1 MNYIW
6 IGLIILSIAVG
17 AYTGSLD
24 AVVEAMLTSCK
35 KAVEISLGLVG
46 IMAFWLGIMKIAQQ
60 TGLVQAFAKFISPV
74 TKRIFNEIPP
84 DSPAISNIALNFSA
98 NAMGLANSATPF
110 GIKAMQEL
118 QKESEKK
125 GEPKGV
131 ATNSMCT
138 LLAMN
143 TAGFQ
148 LVPTTVLAILVSYGA
163 KNPTQ
168 IIIPCLIVTSIA
180 FMSAIL
186 ISKALQGV
194 FK

>member
-1 MNYIW
+1 
-6 IGLIILSIAVG
+6 
-17 AYTGSLD
+17 
-24 AVVEAMLTSCK
+24 MLTSCK

-46 IMAFWLGIMKIAQQ
+46 IMAFWLGIMKIAQEA
-60 TGLVQAFAKFISPV
+60 GLVKAFAKFISPV
-74 TKRIFNEIPP
+74 TKCIFNEIPP

-118 QKESEKK
+118 QKEAEASNQKK
-125 GEPKGV
+125 DV

-163 KNPTQ
+163 KNPTE
-168 IIIPCLIVTSIA
+168 IIIPTLIVTSIA
-180 FMSAIL
+180 FVSAIF
-186 ISKALQGV
+186 ISKILQGV